1 MNFISQN
8 IMSLTSGGK
17 IYIVFQIIY
26 ILCGIFFMWVQIS
39 LLKELK
45 TLNKNL
51 KNFEVVTESTQE
63 YHQL

>member
-1 MNFISQN
+1 MNFISQSL
-8 IMSLTSGGK
+8 MSLTSGGK
-17 IYIVFQIIY
+17 IYIAFQIIY

-45 TLNKNL
+45 ILNKHL
-51 KNFEVVTESTQE
+51 QKFEKVMESTQE

>member
-17 IYIVFQIIY
+17 IYIAFQIIY